1 MTNQNPWTV
10 VEIEGFLRRQKRLIK
25 NGLSEP
31 DAERLAEQLV
41 HRDRDAADKRR
52 LCLECTNW
60 VGECTVPK
68 KGYCTVPT
76 LLKRCDGFL
85 AVVKK

>member
-31 DAERLAEQLV
+31 DAER
-41 HRDRDAADKRR
+41 
-52 LCLECTNW
+52 
-60 VGECTVPK
+60 
-68 KGYCTVPT
+68 
-76 LLKRCDGFL
+76 
-85 AVVKK
+85 